1 MSTPKTPKNGCP
13 KSSLTPRSPVKV
25 QTTITSFVNRA
36 AKRKELEDP
45 ESQGASKI
53 PKPTNPPTAGVEEMA
68 ETNTEIPSQ
77 NLETNENPNS
87 DTNAILKA
95 ISDFQSSSQNNFTII
110 RSEVKS
116 LSTRIDEIKTECLKR
131 IQEVEDRVA
140 KLEKEIK
147 TVGATGLNQEQEK
160 ELTSMKDALELLR
173 IEARSNNLLIY
184 GLAEKQGE
192 VEDDITN
199 DLTEIFQSHYGV
211 QNPVFFDP
219 HRLKQPPGVK
229 KPRAVKISFRTRD
242 QRNAILFKRVKDRS
256 PIIVKADLPPE
267 TANKQKIFAKF
278 AKQAADDGRS
288 YKRFDTH
295 VIMEGKKYNFDDA
308 KKYLETNRPHIPPSQ
323 NYSPRPHNSNS
334 NFNYSS

>member
-1 MSTPKTPKNGCP
+1 M
-13 KSSLTPRSPVKV
+13 
-25 QTTITSFVNRA
+25 
-36 AKRKELEDP
+36 
-45 ESQGASKI
+45 
-53 PKPTNPPTAGVEEMA
+53 
-68 ETNTEIPSQ
+68 
-77 NLETNENPNS
+77 
-87 DTNAILKA
+87 
-95 ISDFQSSSQNNFTII
+95 
-110 RSEVKS
+110 
-116 LSTRIDEIKTECLKR
+116 
-131 IQEVEDRVA
+131 
-140 KLEKEIK
+140 
-147 TVGATGLNQEQEK
+147 
-160 ELTSMKDALELLR
+160 
-173 IEARSNNLLIY
+173 
-184 GLAEKQGE
+184 
-192 VEDDITN
+192 EDDITN
-199 DLTEIFQSHYGV
+199 DLTEIFQRHYGV

-267 TANKQKIFAKF
+267 TARKQKIFAIF